1 MAAQFGHKGLTETH
15 DFGIGLALRVEVGT
29 ALAAAHRQ
37 GGQGILENLFE
48 AEELDHAFVHAR
60 MEAQTT
66 LIRSDCGIELDAI
79 AAVDLHL
86 AFIIGP
92 SDTEFDHALRLDK
105 AFKHAC
111 LLIFRM
117 LRNYWFKAFENLKN
131 GLQEFRLVAITLFD
145 LCVYALDVLVSEH
158 ILPLRDSWVINKTV
172 SF

>member
-1 MAAQFGHKGLTETH
+1 MTSASDLPFGSKSEPPLPPP
-15 DFGIGLALRVEVGT
+15 IGRVVREFLRICSKP
-29 ALAAAHRQ
+29 R
-37 GGQGILENLFE
+37 NLITPSF
-48 AEELDHAFVHAR
+48 
-60 MEAQTT
+60 T
-66 LIRSDCGIELDAI
+66 LGCGIELDAI